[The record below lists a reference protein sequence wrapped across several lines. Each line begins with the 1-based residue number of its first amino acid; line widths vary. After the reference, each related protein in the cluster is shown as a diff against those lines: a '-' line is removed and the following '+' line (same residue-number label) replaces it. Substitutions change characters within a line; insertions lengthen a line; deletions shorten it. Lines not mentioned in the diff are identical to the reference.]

1 MRMRMVL
8 KSRWPRTENGNRIA
22 KIRDGFRYNPYKKK
36 GARYELPS
44 ACASNTGKHLGC
56 PKAGLGQKADSATFF
71 TRKSRNTAMRLE
83 WRSSSA

>member
-1 MRMRMVL
+1 MRVRMVL
-8 KSRWPRTENGNRIA
+8 KGVWFGTENGNRIA
-22 KIRDGFRYNPYKKK
+22 KMRGGFRYNPYKKK
-36 GARYELPS
+36 GARHELRG
-44 ACASNTGKHLGC
+44 ACALKTGKSLVC

>member
-1 MRMRMVL
+1 MVL
-8 KSRWPRTENGNRIA
+8 KGRWPRTENGNRIA
-22 KIRDGFRYNPYKKK
+22 KMRDGFRYNPYKKK
-36 GARYELPS
+36 GARHGLPS
-44 ACASNTGKHLGC
+44 ARALKTGKHGVC

>member
-1 MRMRMVL
+1 MAL
-8 KSRWPRTENGNRIA
+8 KNGWPRMKSGNRIA
-22 KIRDGFRYNPYKKK
+22 KMRDGFRYNPYKMK
-36 GARYELPS
+36 GARHGLPS
-44 ACASNTGKHLGC
+44 ARASKTGNCLAC